1 MQSLVCI
8 LLLLLKLQLV
18 NIILD
23 IILEKCSLKL
33 LICAHKLVFSQHTQ
47 TNILHNPL
55 VFSYQTIVIRIG
67 DTKIIICAV
76 QMLIC
81 VPIN

>member
-18 NIILD
+18 NVILD
-23 IILEKCSLKL
+23 IILEKGSLKL
-33 LICAHKLVFSQHTQ
+33 LICVHKLAFSQHTQ

-55 VFSYQTIVIRIG
+55 VFSYQKIVIRIG
-67 DTKIIICAV
+67 DTKIVICAV
-76 QMLIC
+76 KMLIC
-81 VPIN
+81 VHIN